1 MREIMV
7 VFPLEDGK
15 ALIFDGRDLMI
26 VPLSEAER
34 LELGQGLNGV
44 SEFLTFSVKCLATL
58 KQVIETKQD
67 PAAQVAEIA
76 KTLDQLLSPSRTAR
90 ELHDR
95 CRELIGR
102 AIFVGQN
109 PENRRMN

>member
-7 VFPLEDGK
+7 VFPLDDGK

-34 LELGQGLNGV
+34 LELGQVMNGV

-76 KTLDQLLSPSRTAR
+76 KTRDQRLSPSRTAC
-90 ELHDR
+90 ELHER
-95 CRELIGR
+95 CRERIGR
-102 AIFVGQN
+102 AVFVGQS